1 MVTHLLFLMGFPL
14 TIVDHISLMMMID
27 GMNDSVSDDGNG
39 KCLDN
44 SHHHY
49 NGDAD
54 GEHDIVV
61 IRTLVAIA
69 AV

>member
-1 MVTHLLFLMGFPL
+1 MDTHLLFLMGFPL

-27 GMNDSVSDDGNG
+27 GMNDSDSDDGNG

-44 SHHHY
+44 SRHHY